1 MNYRSLL
8 VYLDNSP
15 ACETRSR
22 LAMQLALDRDGH
34 LVGLAPTG
42 LIETPQAPSLEKA
55 STEFSALAWDT
66 LRDQAE
72 QATQRFRDQCQAGG
86 VKSFEVVID
95 ESQHCSSIIEHA
107 HCSDLTL
114 LSQPVPSDAG
124 FRQAQDMVEQVV
136 LYSPRPTL
144 VVPHAGRF
152 AHVGQR
158 ILVAW
163 DDSREAARAVADA
176 LPPLCQA
183 PHVEVVQWREPGF
196 APSQKTQ
203 PRLEAFHRWLM
214 WHGVAAEMH
223 VETTATDIASA
234 IRSRTADTRADLI
247 VMGAYGHSRW
257 AERVMGGATRGLL
270 ASTTVPVLMSH

>member
-15 ACETRSR
+15 ACETRTR
-22 LAMQLALDRDGH
+22 LAMQLARERDCH

-42 LIETPQAPSLEKA
+42 LIEMPSTQAAEA
-55 STEFSALAWDT
+55 AMAESAGLAWDM

-72 QATQRFRDQCQAGG
+72 KASQAFRDQCQAAG

-95 ESQHCSSIIEHA
+95 ESAQCSSVLEHA

-114 LSQPVPSDAG
+114 VSQAVPGAPG
-124 FRQAQDMVEQVV
+124 FRREQEMVEEIV

-152 AHVGQR
+152 AHVGKR
-158 ILVAW
+158 VLVAW

-176 LPPLCQA
+176 LPLLVQA
-183 PHVEVVQWREPGF
+183 DHVEVVQWNEPGQ
-196 APSQKTQ
+196 AVSPKTQ
-203 PRLEAFHRWLM
+203 PRLEAFRRWLM
-214 WHGVAAEMH
+214 WHGVAANVH
-223 VETTATDIASA
+223 VETTAIDIASA
-234 IRSRTADTRADLI
+234 IRSRAADSRADLV
-247 VMGAYGHSRW
+247 VMGAYGHARW

-270 ASTTVPVLMSH
+270 ASMTVPLLMSH

>member
-8 VYLDNSP
+8 VYLDNTP

-22 LAMQLALDRDGH
+22 LAMQLARERDCH

-42 LIETPQAPSLEKA
+42 LIESPPTRAAETA
-55 STEFSALAWDT
+55 MAESAGLAWDL

-72 QATQRFRDQCQAGG
+72 KATQLFRDQCQAAG
-86 VKSFEVVID
+86 VTSFEVVVD
-95 ESQHCSSIIEHA
+95 EGSQCSSIVEHA

-114 LSQPVPSDAG
+114 VSQSVPGEPG
-124 FRQAQDMVEQVV
+124 FRREQEMVEEII

-152 AHVGQR
+152 AHVGKR
-158 ILVAW
+158 VLVAW

-176 LPPLCQA
+176 LPLLVQA
-183 PHVEVVQWREPGF
+183 DLVEVVQWNEPGQ
-196 APSQKTQ
+196 AVSTKTQ
-203 PRLEAFHRWLM
+203 PRLEAFRRWLM
-214 WHGVAAEMH
+214 WHGVAANVH
-223 VETTATDIASA
+223 VETTAVDIASA
-234 IRSRTADTRADLI
+234 IRSRAADSRADLV
-247 VMGAYGHSRW
+247 VMGAYGHARW

-270 ASTTVPVLMSH
+270 ASMTVPVLMSH

>member
-22 LAMQLALDRDGH
+22 LAMQLARERDCH

-42 LIETPQAPSLEKA
+42 LIEPPPNREAETAMAE
-55 STEFSALAWDT
+55 SAGLAWDM

-72 QATQRFRDQCQAGG
+72 RATQNFRDQCQSAG
-86 VKSFEVVID
+86 VKSFEVVVD
-95 ESQHCSSIIEHA
+95 ESAQCSSIVEHA

-114 LSQPVPSDAG
+114 VSQAVPGEPG
-124 FRQAQDMVEQVV
+124 FRREQEMVEEIV

-152 AHVGQR
+152 AHVGKR
-158 ILVAW
+158 VLVAW

-176 LPPLCQA
+176 LPLLVQA
-183 PHVEVVQWREPGF
+183 DHVEVVQWNEPGQ
-196 APSQKTQ
+196 AVSIKTQ
-203 PRLEAFHRWLM
+203 PRLEAFRRWLM
-214 WHGVAAEMH
+214 WHGVAANVH
-223 VETTATDIASA
+223 VETTGTDIASA
-234 IRSRTADTRADLI
+234 IRSRTADSRADLV
-247 VMGAYGHSRW
+247 VMGAYGHARW

-270 ASTTVPVLMSH
+270 ASMTVPVLMSH